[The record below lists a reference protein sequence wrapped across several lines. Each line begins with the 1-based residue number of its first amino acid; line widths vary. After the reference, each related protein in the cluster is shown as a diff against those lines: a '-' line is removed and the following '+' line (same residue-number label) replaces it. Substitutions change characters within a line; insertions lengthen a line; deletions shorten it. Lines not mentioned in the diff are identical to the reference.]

1 MGSFTA
7 WMPRTPL
14 DIRWSYVDI
23 VRGLSTYWP
32 CWFGA
37 VHLFPL
43 VLFLPRSYFGND
55 DGLTQTMS
63 GNCYCSMFH
72 MWCMIRYQYK
82 LRDWLVSEMF
92 HVEYKEMVK
101 SMDIFPYMHWHYKMN
116 CINIINLFLPLC
128 SPVKYLNADCS
139 AHCDLS
145 KRTERVSTVR
155 VYHLPSQLKLQRVLQ
170 TSASRVQTREKFCI
184 SN

>member
-63 GNCYCSMFH
+63 GNWYCSMFR

-82 LRDWLVSEMF
+82 LRDWLVSEML
-92 HVEYKEMVK
+92 HIENKEMVK

-116 CINIINLFLPLC
+116 CINFLICFCLFAHQCNTSMLTAQHTVIW
-128 SPVKYLNADCS
+128 VKELS
-139 AHCDLS
+139 A
-145 KRTERVSTVR
+145 
-155 VYHLPSQLKLQRVLQ
+155 
-170 TSASRVQTREKFCI
+170 
-184 SN
+184 